1 MPRPTRLHFQ
11 NLLCEGRHLRVEKC
25 TERSSEGENKLTPV
39 LILVIDDDLDTH
51 EILRVRLSCLGFAV
65 LGTDSGAQGL
75 ILIEYHASIGCPID
89 GVLLNLHMPG
99 HDGMAVLDQ
108 MREHHPKIPVI
119 MMSSLPN
126 GGRLERALRGGARD
140 YISESLFEKCL
151 RHLLTP
157 SGRPGDL

>member
-1 MPRPTRLHFQ
+1 M
-11 NLLCEGRHLRVEKC
+11 
-25 TERSSEGENKLTPV
+25 PV

-51 EILRVRLSCLGFAV
+51 EILRDRLGCPGFTV
-65 LGTDSGAQGL
+65 LGTNNSTQGL
-75 ILIEYHASIGCPID
+75 TLIEYHASVGSPID
-89 GVLLNLHMPG
+89 GVLLNLQMLGHENLHMPG

-151 RHLLTP
+151 RHFLTP

>member
-1 MPRPTRLHFQ
+1 MP
-11 NLLCEGRHLRVEKC
+11 G
-25 TERSSEGENKLTPV
+25 

-51 EILRVRLSCLGFAV
+51 EILRVRLNCLGFAV
-65 LGTDSGAQGL
+65 LGTDSGGQGL
-75 ILIEYHASIGCPID
+75 TLIEYHASIGCPID

-99 HDGMAVLDQ
+99 HDGMAVLEQ

-126 GGRLERALRGGARD
+126 GGPLERALCGGARD
-140 YISESLFEKCL
+140 YIMKPFDNESLFEKCL
-151 RHLLTP
+151 RHFLTP